1 MKTRPLA
8 SSLALALGLEIVGL
22 AGCGGPAFSA
32 TGTDGGIDAADG
44 ADATDA
50 ADSTSPTDVGD
61 SSSAADVADSQD
73 DASVRFATV
82 TTVASVPAGGAGR
95 GIALYDDRVFWA
107 DQDGTGTGAVWA
119 ALKNGK
125 GVPIPVAIAQ
135 PNPVEVAADSMSVYW
150 SVAPSSISSCLAWS
164 RDKSGK
170 FASNCV
176 TSGPYTTSRMT
187 LYGTYLV
194 ILATGASATANPYL
208 GYAPTGGGTFT
219 SIQTAGP
226 GVAMAATEGNVFV
239 SDGQHV
245 DAFSFTALNMEPNVC
260 TMTCGTQPIVDMI
273 LDASGSNLLWATA
286 DGNVYVA
293 PLVQAHAMGTLV
305 GTITARPQRLA
316 RDSKYVYVTSAAQ
329 GTVSALPLVSVGPG
343 PAMPVPIAQG
353 ESAPFGIAVDAEN
366 VYWTND
372 DGMVRAVG
380 VPSGP

>member
-1 MKTRPLA
+1 
-8 SSLALALGLEIVGL
+8 
-22 AGCGGPAFSA
+22 
-32 TGTDGGIDAADG
+32 
-44 ADATDA
+44 
-50 ADSTSPTDVGD
+50 
-61 SSSAADVADSQD
+61 
-73 DASVRFATV
+73 
-82 TTVASVPAGGAGR
+82 
-95 GIALYDDRVFWA
+95 
-107 DQDGTGTGAVWA
+107 
-119 ALKNGK
+119 
-125 GVPIPVAIAQ
+125 
-135 PNPVEVAADSMSVYW
+135 
-150 SVAPSSISSCLAWS
+150 
-164 RDKSGK
+164 
-170 FASNCV
+170 
-176 TSGPYTTSRMT
+176 
-187 LYGTYLV
+187 
-194 ILATGASATANPYL
+194 
-208 GYAPTGGGTFT
+208 
-219 SIQTAGP
+219 
-226 GVAMAATEGNVFV
+226 MAATEGNVFV